1 MNIYISEICLGS
13 LILLTLCL
21 CLLNLLQKKLSARHV
36 QFTQPAIYSGDYGGI
51 TPVPILNTT
60 GGNNRNITLAVT
72 VGGRTG
78 NVLFATINLTVTNP
92 GKAKDTT
99 SATRETQTRQCNTTS
114 FLTVGVGGRLGNQ
127 MGEYATLLS
136 HSLRLKMIPFIPK
149 HQKKMLSAIFR
160 WGFLYYSAL
169 Y

>member
-1 MNIYISEICLGS
+1 MNIYFSDMCLGS

-21 CLLNLLQKKLSARHV
+21 CLLNLIKGSARHV

-160 WGFLYYSAL
+160 
-169 Y
+169 